1 MEQYWVLEEGQV
13 ALLCG
18 VFLLFIG
25 LVLALTM
32 SEEKPT
38 SFKARPRRK
47 DNPRE
52 QAQAEITSS
61 GDDPVESADEW
72 YKQTEK

>member
-1 MEQYWVLEEGQV
+1 
-13 ALLCG
+13 
-18 VFLLFIG
+18 
-25 LVLALTM
+25 M

-38 SFKARPRRK
+38 SFQIDQDGRIILESQP
-47 DNPRE
+47 E
-52 QAQAEITSS
+52 TEITSS